1 MSCFFVYVVGY
12 LVFPCELMHNL
23 TNSYVITP
31 DALLLHVAI
40 PPIGLRGRTCVSAY
54 MGVCPR
60 ASRLLYEVCAQ
71 SQTAV
76 PLLGYLG
83 CH

>member
-1 MSCFFVYVVGY
+1 MHVVGY
-12 LVFPCELMHNL
+12 LVVSCELMHNL
-23 TNSYVITP
+23 TYRYAITP

-40 PPIGLRGRTCVSAY
+40 PPIGLRGRTCVSAF

-76 PLLGYLG
+76 PLLGCLG